1 MKDNGVTEMLAFVR
15 KILKREIKM
24 KTGLKRIL
32 AMAMA
37 ATMSLAAFTGCG
49 SPQQQTS
56 GAASGTASTQTTAK
70 KEFNIVCLAGGDTN
84 PSVKDWW
91 IWKEYEKKTGIHI
104 NWTEIPES
112 AMNDRKNV
120 IMSSGELPDAFW
132 QVTWTN
138 DELNKYG
145 SQGLFVN
152 IQPYIQKDAP
162 NLEKLLTQDVKG
174 GLASITMPDKGVY
187 SMPWVM
193 TDLPQ
198 ANARFYL
205 NKNWLKAASLQTPTT
220 IDDLTKTFAAFK
232 KQNPSGWPIYM
243 QPDGIG
249 MLNEMLCGSY
259 GIGNNGFKPISED
272 YYIDKSGKLQFL
284 YTADGMKQM
293 WQQMAAWWSAGY
305 FYPQTFGKYE
315 YEDWVTAGKVKKQV
329 GMFGW
334 GNADFLYSNASEDYV
349 GISALKGPNGD
360 MIQSWCDYPVRSASS
375 FTITKACKD
384 PETLIKWADYFYGD
398 EGSKFAAYGKEG
410 ETYTLDSSNKIR
422 YADSVLN
429 YKGGAQLGA
438 WQYGLFVYG
447 GNFPWKSY
455 DSATM
460 ETARKQ
466 DAADFKGEKFSS
478 YTADSEKY
486 KADLMPGLLPTTDE
500 AGQTSAIKTDVDTY
514 VKEARMKFVTGKWNF
529 TSDWEAYVKQLQK
542 MGIND
547 YIKIKQT
554 QYDRY
559 KAQQ

>member
-1 MKDNGVTEMLAFVR
+1 
-15 KILKREIKM
+15 M
-24 KTGLKRIL
+24 KTRFKRVL
-32 AMAMA
+32 AMTMA
-37 ATMSLAAFTGCG
+37 ATMCLAAFTGCG
-49 SPQQQTS
+49 SSQQQSS
-56 GAASGTASTQTTAK
+56 GSASGTSSTQTAEK

-132 QVTWTN
+132 HVTWTN

-145 SQGLFVN
+145 SQGLFTN
-152 IQPYIQKDAP
+152 IQPYIDKDAP
-162 NLEKLLTQDVKG
+162 NLKKLLTQDVKG
-174 GLASITMPDKGVY
+174 GLASITMPDNGIY

-205 NKNWLKAASLQTPTT
+205 NKNWLTAASLQTPTT

-232 KQNPSGWPIYM
+232 KQNPNGWPIYM

-293 WQQMAAWWSAGY
+293 WQQMSAWWNAGY

-349 GISALKGPNGD
+349 GITALKGPNGD
-360 MIQSWCDYPVRSASS
+360 MVQSWCDYPVRSASS

-398 EGSKFAAYGKEG
+398 EGSNFAAYGKEG
-410 ETYTLDSSNKIR
+410 ETYTLDSANKIR
-422 YADSVLN
+422 YADSVMN

-455 DSATM
+455 DSTTM
-460 ETARKQ
+460 EAARKQ
-466 DAADFKGEKFSS
+466 DAADYKGEKFSS
-478 YTADSEKY
+478 YTADSQKY
-486 KADLMPGLLPTTDE
+486 KADLMPGLMPTTEE
-500 AGQTSAIKTDVDTY
+500 ANETSAIKTDVDTY

-542 MGIND
+542 MGIDD
-547 YIKIKQT
+547 YIKIRGRK
-554 QYDRY
+554 
-559 KAQQ
+559 